1 MTFGEVRD
9 IRGATELL
17 DRAVLRQSIVIEASI
32 IFPLTIEFQ
41 NLIAIIIVSNSG
53 FHQLTKS
60 IANRLS
66 ALMIEPPLV
75 ATYCDMATCDHIEFP
90 NGTSE
95 KCQYK
100 RQAPPHQ
107 CHCKHAGLYTG
118 LVSYSD
124 KLLTE
129 TL

>member
-53 FHQLTKS
+53 KYLFE
-60 IANRLS
+60 ANMDDAISPR
-66 ALMIEPPLV
+66 
-75 ATYCDMATCDHIEFP
+75 F
-90 NGTSE
+90 
-95 KCQYK
+95 
-100 RQAPPHQ
+100 
-107 CHCKHAGLYTG
+107 YTRIFRN
-118 LVSYSD
+118 
-124 KLLTE
+124 
-129 TL
+129 